1 MNFWRYLQLFLI
13 SLLSSVNTYS
23 QVGIGA
29 EKQNTNF
36 FDEVNKLYRE
46 TKLNDTVYMQ
56 MIDSVAALSL
66 DKGAYYSVSE
76 MSDNMKQYEKIAWNK
91 KEYGS
96 YRIDYFLILL
106 NNAYLS
112 RKWGSSIF
120 YAEKV
125 AKQSEKEGM
134 VRSLIEPSVKMYIY
148 SLTDREDKQIEV
160 YEKNKE
166 LFQDLL
172 VKVQKAPDV
181 YYWEG
186 MDALRIL
193 SPIINTYFGR
203 KETLKAKEAY
213 EMANSLIRSIRNNS
227 GLSVN
232 SKQILGFY
240 AIAFDFYKLS
250 GHGQKE
256 DALIELNKIDF
267 LLKKGRIIG
276 DEYDYNLLDWKANL
290 FLEMKRVDSAS
301 FYINKLETVVGFAQN
316 QKTLIYKYK
325 ARLENLKGNPQKT
338 IEYLNK
344 ALDESFDVQV
354 ELSEEM
360 DGLLYAQ
367 TEAEHH
373 RLAFEKSEAEKRKR
387 NIWIVIVSSSLIVVI
402 IGGIVLLRLKDRKLR
417 RTLKDLGETA
427 DIYVALMKQLE
438 FEVRK
443 EEQQLLSQNLHD
455 DLAGT
460 LAAIKNN
467 IDLQVVDADEN
478 KKRQEL
484 LRLSEMLNE
493 VYHSVRN
500 KSHQLFKGAQLPSE
514 EIFCQYITN
523 LAHIA
528 FPDKYYD
535 FNIQIDDYSLVNTTT
550 EFRSELI
557 RVIQEAFANIVKHA
571 KATQVDLLI
580 YKESEKISIVIKDN
594 GKGFG
599 TGVKGDALGVL
610 NMQSRLK
617 QFDADF
623 SVNSDNSGVE
633 ITITIPENTT
643 VT

>member
-29 EKQNTNF
+29 RKQNVNP

-46 TKLNDTVYMQ
+46 TNLNDTLYMKK
-56 MIDSVAALSL
+56 MDSVANDML
-66 DKGAYYSVSE
+66 DKGVFFDVDELARKFKIYKKIAWDNHDDPVFKQDYYTVLFN
-76 MSDNMKQYEKIAWNK
+76 NMYMASKWGGAMYYAEKIA
-91 KEYGS
+91 KEREKTSGYS
-96 YRIDYFLILL
+96 FLE
-106 NNAYLS
+106 LS
-112 RKWGSSIF
+112 LEMELYISMERDD
-120 YAEKV
+120 KV
-125 AKQSEKEGM
+125 I
-134 VRSLIEPSVKMYIY
+134 V
-148 SLTDREDKQIEV
+148 V
-160 YEKNKE
+160 YEKELERLEDFAKALEQNPDKFFIDGMVSMRIFQCALISYSVKKDIQKVEKTRNLTKRIIQYMNKAKQMTGRGDRLQLE
-166 LFQDLL
+166 FYSLYVDYVQSYAKDDYKHTLVIIDAMDDL
-172 VKVQKAPDV
+172 VKSHKEFAEYASGIAQFKIDVFLETKKADS
-181 YYWEG
+181 
-186 MDALRIL
+186 ALFYIERLEKDFGYLEREPIL
-193 SPIINTYFGR
+193 VNKFKAKAQIIKGNYEEAS
-203 KETLKAKEAY
+203 KLLLKALEDSFEKK
-213 EMANSLIRSIRNNS
+213 R
-227 GLSVN
+227 
-232 SKQILGFY
+232 K
-240 AIAFDFYKLS
+240 IA
-250 GHGQKE
+250 
-256 DALIELNKIDF
+256 
-267 LLKKGRIIG
+267 
-276 DEYDYNLLDWKANL
+276 
-290 FLEMKRVDSAS
+290 
-301 FYINKLETVVGFAQN
+301 
-316 QKTLIYKYK
+316 
-325 ARLENLKGNPQKT
+325 
-338 IEYLNK
+338 
-344 ALDESFDVQV
+344 
-354 ELSEEM
+354 EEM
-360 DGLLYAQ
+360 DALLYAQ

-373 RLAFEKSEAEKRKR
+373 RLAFEESEAEKRER
-387 NIWIVIVSSSLIVVI
+387 NVWIVIISSFLIIVI
-402 IGGIVLLRLKDRKLR
+402 IGGAILLRLKNRELRK
-417 RTLKDLGETA
+417 TLKDLEETA
-427 DIYVALMKQLE
+427 GIYITLMKQLE

-484 LRLSEMLNE
+484 LHLSEMLNE

-535 FNIQIDDYSLVNTTT
+535 FNIQIDDYSLVNTTI

-571 KATQVDLLI
+571 KATQVSLLI
-580 YKESEKISIVIKDN
+580 YKESEKISVVIKDN

-599 TGVKGDALGVL
+599 AGVKGNALGVL

-623 SVNSDNSGVE
+623 SVNSGNSGVE
-633 ITITIPENTT
+633 IIITIPENTT
-643 VT
+643 VR